1 MRMECAADGPIKT
14 DDLHHLREGDIFID
28 SESGQKFRVRKT
40 ALPQQ
45 SIGGPHGV
53 GDPNDR
59 SLRRLEADVLIPNR
73 MNEQVQKVECR
84 EPLEGWIPLS
94 GAMYKKR
101 RQFYWYEKMPER
113 VGALRNM
120 SACELSF
127 MQFLSNCVQY
137 ELAMFNDPWFRQKI
151 TDEYIKER
159 AEFRRTGKNV
169 MERRWEDYCE
179 YKKKRGDWVDLGD
192 HNK

>member
-84 EPLEGWIPLS
+84 EPLEDLVRCI
-94 GAMYKKR
+94 KKEGSFIGMR
-101 RQFYWYEKMPER
+101 KCRKELERYET
-113 VGALRNM
+113 
-120 SACELSF
+120 C
-127 MQFLSNCVQY
+127 Q
-137 ELAMFNDPWFRQKI
+137 LAN
-151 TDEYIKER
+151 
-159 AEFRRTGKNV
+159 
-169 MERRWEDYCE
+169 
-179 YKKKRGDWVDLGD
+179 
-192 HNK
+192 

>member
-84 EPLEGWIPLS
+84 EPLEGWIPLCFC
-94 GAMYKKR
+94 G
-101 RQFYWYEKMPER
+101 
-113 VGALRNM
+113 
-120 SACELSF
+120 
-127 MQFLSNCVQY
+127 
-137 ELAMFNDPWFRQKI
+137 
-151 TDEYIKER
+151 
-159 AEFRRTGKNV
+159 
-169 MERRWEDYCE
+169 
-179 YKKKRGDWVDLGD
+179 
-192 HNK
+192 